1 MAIKN
6 TRKNIK
12 NLLFLCIKNI
22 HFTFENNIYQEKDDV
37 AMESPLRPVL
47 AETFMVHSKRTLMPK
62 LEKFMKFWKRY
73 VDDTIPYIKLDFI
86 TYVNDI
92 LNKFHENIKFT
103 DEVECNDIRSFLDVL
118 LMRNNGKS
126 ETTAFRKETNN
137 NIYLHW
143 RSFAPITWKKGTLR
157 TLFRSTYTVYS
168 NNNLLQEKLQHIEKY
183 FTEINGYPKS
193 LLKQTLDSFK
203 TSSKEYNN
211 KINNKNNNDINVN
224 NLSDKI
230 VHNLMLPYQ
239 GDHDTNSKNSIK
251 LSTKKSL
258 PENLDV
264 RII

>member
-1 MAIKN
+1 MIDRKKYTEKCINLLHTGSFIRLDHDPTKTTEGKIQRSIRKIKN
-6 TRKNIK
+6 
-12 NLLFLCIKNI
+12 NLTK
-22 HFTFENNIYQEKDDV
+22 QEYSGLYPTGS
-37 AMESPLRPVL
+37 SPG
-47 AETFMVHSKRTLMPK
+47 
-62 LEKFMKFWKRY
+62 KFFATAKQHY
-73 VDDTIPYIKLDFI
+73 GI
-86 TYVNDI
+86 T
-92 LNKFHENIKFT
+92 
-103 DEVECNDIRSFLDVL
+103 SFLDVL

-230 VHNLMLPYQ
+230 VHNLILPYQ